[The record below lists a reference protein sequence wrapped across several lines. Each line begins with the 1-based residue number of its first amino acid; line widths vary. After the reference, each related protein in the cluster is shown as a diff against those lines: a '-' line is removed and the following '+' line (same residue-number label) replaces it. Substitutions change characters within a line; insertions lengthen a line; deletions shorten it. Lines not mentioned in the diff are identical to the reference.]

1 MTYYLPDGKEY
12 KGKVHKMAD
21 GKMHTGAKHTS
32 TSKVLSTK
40 KPIIRGGY

>member
-21 GKMHTGAKHTS
+21 GKIHTGATHTNA
-32 TSKVLSTK
+32 SKVLTTK
-40 KPIIRGGY
+40 KPAMRGGR

>member
-21 GKMHTGAKHTS
+21 GKIHTGAIHTN
-32 TSKVLSTK
+32 TSKVLTTK
-40 KPIIRGGY
+40 KPIMRGGR